1 MKTAIMISKSASEV
15 KDMENEIFQEPKIS
29 KAYLRLSLPLVFS
42 MVVTLIYNLADTY
55 FVAQTNDTNIV
66 AGVSLG
72 MPVFTLLMALGNI
85 FGQGGTSLI
94 SRLFGQKDRQGMEHA
109 SSFCFYITG
118 FLGILIAGFML
129 IFRIPL
135 LHVIGASTETFAHAS
150 DYYIYLAIGAP
161 AVMLSFIHSNFLRS
175 EGMSKESMAGTVL
188 GAVINIILDPV
199 FISVLG
205 LGASGA
211 AIATVIGYVSSDLF
225 FIFIVVKK
233 SKILS
238 VNPRNI
244 KVPAKHMGQILG
256 IGIPAA
262 VSNLMQSLSV
272 ILMNQFLL
280 PFGNDKIAAM
290 GIVLKVN
297 MIALLLLTGFAFG
310 GQPLF
315 GYYYGSSDKK
325 RLSKL
330 LRFCFSF
337 ISIIAAALT
346 AIIFVAAP
354 FLMKCFMD
362 NESIITDGTAM
373 LRWQVI
379 TMVLVGVIL
388 LMTIIFQSMGKVAGS
403 FILSVSRQGIVFL
416 ITLVIAYR
424 TLGYMGI
431 ILSQAVADLLT
442 AIIAILLFKNQLSKE
457 FHYDNGPLNV

>member
-1 MKTAIMISKSASEV
+1 
-15 KDMENEIFQEPKIS
+15 
-29 KAYLRLSLPLVFS
+29 
-42 MVVTLIYNLADTY
+42 
-55 FVAQTNDTNIV
+55 
-66 AGVSLG
+66 
-72 MPVFTLLMALGNI
+72 
-85 FGQGGTSLI
+85 
-94 SRLFGQKDRQGMEHA
+94 
-109 SSFCFYITG
+109 
-118 FLGILIAGFML
+118 
-129 IFRIPL
+129 
-135 LHVIGASTETFAHAS
+135 
-150 DYYIYLAIGAP
+150 
-161 AVMLSFIHSNFLRS
+161 
-175 EGMSKESMAGTVL
+175 
-188 GAVINIILDPV
+188 
-199 FISVLG
+199 
-205 LGASGA
+205 
-211 AIATVIGYVSSDLF
+211 
-225 FIFIVVKK
+225 
-233 SKILS
+233 
-238 VNPRNI
+238 
-244 KVPAKHMGQILG
+244 MGQILG

-315 GYYYGSSDKK
+315 GYYYGSNDKK